1 MNKLSELEV
10 CDFDWEIVIV
20 FTLQWNIDKKSC
32 FYDMYLFFHEWKK
45 NQQYNF
51 PNQKSEY
58 RMHVIFFK
66 CNAKETMIYG
76 PNIVSIQFGKIYF

>member
-10 CDFDWEIVIV
+10 CDFDWEIVVV
-20 FTLQWNIDKKSC
+20 F
-32 FYDMYLFFHEWKK
+32 
-45 NQQYNF
+45 NF

-58 RMHVIFFK
+58 RMHEIFFK

-76 PNIVSIQFGKIYF
+76 PNIVSIQFGKINF

>member
-20 FTLQWNIDKKSC
+20 FNEILTRKVVFMIC
-32 FYDMYLFFHEWKK
+32 TYFFMNEK

-76 PNIVSIQFGKIYF
+76 PNIVSIQFGKINF

>member
-20 FTLQWNIDKKSC
+20 FIEILTRKVVFMICCSTYC
-32 FYDMYLFFHEWKK
+32 FMNEK

-58 RMHVIFFK
+58 RMHVIV
-66 CNAKETMIYG
+66 IYD
-76 PNIVSIQFGKIYF
+76 

>member
-20 FTLQWNIDKKSC
+20 FNEILTRKVVFMIC
-32 FYDMYLFFHEWKK
+32 TYLFFHEWKK

-76 PNIVSIQFGKIYF
+76 PNIVSIQFGKINF

>member
-20 FTLQWNIDKKSC
+20 FNEILTRKVVFMIC
-32 FYDMYLFFHEWKK
+32 TTYFFMNEK